1 MQAQAAG
8 THTQPKIRLGASS
21 RLLGLA
27 WLSANPAPA
36 AHLSIGLLWLQAVLH
51 YLAAR
56 HIRLYRLPDR
66 LAACIAGHDGARLRR
81 ELRESEDVLGEI
93 RAMIAGHGLRLSMH
107 LPIELA
113 PGSAGHS
120 HAARIRAA
128 IGTRLT
134 LLDSLCGRE
143 GVLVSHIAGAAGDA
157 QTPARFAQQIGG
169 LQAGSAAVL
178 AVENADHGHG
188 LQAALAIHERC
199 GVPVVFDV
207 LHQQVNNPAA
217 LPLGQALQSALATWP
232 AGARP
237 KIHIASQR
245 TEAHL
250 VGTAVIP
257 PRIGQHADFVNPFE
271 FIALLP
277 VLAACAPLD
286 ALVEAKAGE
295 LAVLRLRDDV
305 ERFAPHYR
313 SWVSA
318 PAYQAQE

>member
-1 MQAQAAG
+1 MDMQAANTS
-8 THTQPKIRLGASS
+8 THPGLRLGASS

-27 WLSANPAPA
+27 WLRANPAPA
-36 AHLSIGLLWLQAVLH
+36 AHLSVGLLWLQAVLH

-56 HIRLYRLPDR
+56 QIRLYRLPDR
-66 LAACIAGHDGARLRR
+66 LAACLAGHDGVRLRR

-93 RAMIAGHGLRLSMH
+93 RAMITKQGMRLSMH

-113 PGSAGHS
+113 PGSTGHS
-120 HAARIRAA
+120 HTARIRAA
-128 IGTRLT
+128 IATRLT
-134 LLDSLCGRE
+134 FLDALCGCE
-143 GVLVSHIAGAAGDA
+143 AVLVSHIAGAAGDP
-157 QTPARFAQQIGG
+157 QTPARFAQQIAG
-169 LQAGSAAVL
+169 LDTDSAAVL

-188 LQAALAIHERC
+188 LQAALATYEHC

-207 LHQQVNNPAA
+207 LHHQINNPAA
-217 LPLGQALQSALATWP
+217 VPFGLALQSALATWP
-232 AGARP
+232 VGTRP

-277 VLAACAPLD
+277 ALAACAPLD

-305 ERFAPHYR
+305 ARFAPHYC
-313 SWVSA
+313 SWMNA
-318 PAYQAQE
+318 AAYRAQE